1 LTRSVRLAAIAA
13 LSWLPCTGAQ
23 AMHVGDAAPD
33 FSRTSLSGSTV
44 TLSALR
50 GKVVL
55 LNFWATWCAPC
66 REELPAFS
74 RWQRDFAA
82 AGLQVIGV
90 SMDDSAADVAA
101 LLARQPLTYPVVMG
115 DAKLAAIF
123 GGVLGLPLSYL
134 IDAQGHIAARF
145 QGETDLPRM
154 EATIKDLLS
163 RPHH

>member
-1 LTRSVRLAAIAA
+1 VRLAAVAA
-13 LSWLPCTGAQ
+13 LSWLACSGAQ
-23 AMHVGDAAPD
+23 AMNVGDAAPD
-33 FSRTSLSGSTV
+33 ISRTSLSGSTV

-50 GKVVL
+50 GRVVL

-66 REELPAFS
+66 RDELLVFS

-101 LLARQPLTYPVVMG
+101 LLAKQPLAYPVVMG
-115 DAKLAAIF
+115 DAKLAAHF

-134 IDAQGHIAARF
+134 IDAQGRIAARF
-145 QGETDLPRM
+145 QGESDLPKM
-154 EATIKDLLS
+154 EAIVKDLLS
-163 RPHH
+163 RSHR